1 MSSNADSKV
10 SPEPLT
16 SGRYESRPDLF
27 DDLASPALRAA
38 ARQAA
43 SAGKAGDADLTLE
56 LRAVARCLESDDP
69 EVLLTLQH
77 FDPASCLESLDRL
90 RGELSRFW
98 SGGEQSHA
106 VSADIAT
113 QIEALDRV
121 QKALLEA
128 RSGPAEPPP
137 SRGMNLAVEIAHDLR
152 SPLTSILFLSETLR
166 RGQSGEVTDLQHRQ
180 LGLIYAA
187 ALSMVSLA
195 SNLIELAQGEERL
208 LEQFPAPFSVTE
220 SLESICDIVRPIAE
234 EKKLALRVL
243 PPSVDHRIGFSAAL
257 SRVLLNLLTNALQ
270 NTEDG
275 FVEIAVRPKS
285 VSQLEFSVRD
295 TGSGLSED
303 ARQSL
308 FTPFRKVRKGSRF
321 GFSGSGLGL
330 AICRRLLKAMNSE
343 LHYETAAGWG
353 TRFYFELELPPAGI

>member
-1 MSSNADSKV
+1 M
-10 SPEPLT
+10 
-16 SGRYESRPDLF
+16 
-27 DDLASPALRAA
+27 ASPVLRAA
-38 ARQAA
+38 ARRLAA
-43 SAGKAGDADLTLE
+43 ALHTAGETDVTLE
-56 LRAVARCLESDDP
+56 LRAVARCLESNGP
-69 EVLLTLQH
+69 EGLDALQH
-77 FDPASCLESLDRL
+77 FAASACLECLDRI
-90 RGELSRFW
+90 RGEVIRIWASD
-98 SGGEQSHA
+98 Q
-106 VSADIAT
+106 VSAAPADVVAH
-113 QIEALDRV
+113 
-121 QKALLEA
+121 LEA
-128 RSGPAEPPP
+128 MDRTRAWLDARAGSLEEPVA

-166 RGQSGEVTDLQHRQ
+166 RGQSGDVTELQHRQ

-208 LEQFPAPFSVTE
+208 LEQHPAPFSVAE

-285 VSQLEFSVRD
+285 ISQLEFSVRD
-295 TGSGLSED
+295 TGTGLSEE
-303 ARQSL
+303 ACQAL
-308 FTPFRKVRKGSRF
+308 FTPFRRVRKGSRF

-330 AICRRLLKAMNSE
+330 TICRRLLKAMNSE

-353 TRFYFELELPPAGI
+353 TRFYFELELPSASL

>member
-1 MSSNADSKV
+1 MSSNAESKL
-10 SPEPLT
+10 SQDPLR
-16 SGRYESRPDLF
+16 SGKFDSRPDLF
-27 DDLASPALRAA
+27 DDLVSPVLRAA

-43 SAGKAGDADLTLE
+43 SAGKPGEADITLE
-56 LRAVARCLESDDP
+56 LRAVARCVESNDP
-69 EVLLTLQH
+69 ELLLTLKH
-77 FDPASCLESLDRL
+77 FDPAICLESLDRL

-98 SGGEQSHA
+98 SGEQPNA
-106 VSADIAT
+106 VTADIVV
-113 QIEALDRV
+113 QMERLDRV
-121 QKALLEA
+121 QKALLDA
-128 RSGPAEPPP
+128 RTEPGEEPQP

-285 VSQLEFSVRD
+285 ISQLEFSVRD
-295 TGSGLSED
+295 TGSGLSDD

-308 FTPFRKVRKGSRF
+308 FTPFRKVRKGNRF